1 MIPNTVK
8 FTSEEIFAIFG
19 VGQCRNIQSGT
30 QFTGISIDSREI
42 APGNIF
48 VALRGERMDGHS
60 KVFSAIEN
68 GAAMAVVSAEWLE
81 ENDDALA
88 LPLLVVKDTQSA
100 LAKFGRFHRDRF
112 SIPVLAVGGSNGKT
126 TTKEMIAHLAAQK
139 YKIVKTH
146 ENFNN
151 QLGLPLMLFLI
162 DETTELAIIEIGTN
176 EPGEIATLAQTL
188 NPTHGILTNIG
199 KEHLEKLID
208 LDGVEAEETSLFAH
222 LIKHGG
228 TRLVNLDDER
238 LAKYTQLGGN
248 FVSFGVGEGANVRAA
263 IEFDSEIHPRI
274 SFNIAGDEF
283 QIEMRTQGYTTALN
297 AIAAAAAAHSLGLTA
312 AEIKAGLESFRQ
324 DASHGY
330 GRMVVLPLGC
340 STLINDCYNANPN
353 SMNAAFFTLKEIYS
367 SGKRYAALGD
377 MRELG
382 ASSLDEHVDVI
393 TKAMAASDEVF
404 LTGDEMLRASEMI
417 KSAKNVRHFGSKDE
431 MAAHIA
437 SVLGQGDVLLVK
449 GSRGM
454 KMEELISAIR
464 SHKGL

>member
-1 MIPNTVK
+1 MIPNNVK
-8 FTSEEIFAIFG
+8 FSSEEIFAIFG
-19 VGQCRNIQSGT
+19 MGQCRNIKPGERFS
-30 QFTGISIDSREI
+30 GISIDSREI
-42 APGNIF
+42 SAGNIF
-48 VALRGERMDGHS
+48 VALRGERMDGHT
-60 KVFSAIEN
+60 KVHAAIEN

-81 ENDDALA
+81 ENDDALG
-88 LPLLVVKDTQSA
+88 LPLLVVKDTQTA

-126 TTKEMIAHLAAQK
+126 TTKEMISHLVSQK
-139 YKIVKTH
+139 FRIVKTH

-162 DETTELAIIEIGTN
+162 DETTEMAIIEIGTN
-176 EPGEIATLAQTL
+176 EPGEIAILAQTL

-228 TRLVNLDDER
+228 TRIVNLDDER
-238 LAKYTQLGGN
+238 LSKYTQLGG
-248 FVSFGVGEGANVRAA
+248 SHITFGVAEGANVRAA
-263 IEFDSEIHPRI
+263 IEFDSEIHPLL
-274 SFNIAGDEF
+274 SFNVAGEEF
-283 QIEMRTQGYTTALN
+283 KVEMRTQGYTTALN
-297 AIAAAAAAHSLGLTA
+297 AIAAAAAAHSLGLGA
-312 AEIKAGLESFRQ
+312 NEIKAGLESFRQ
-324 DASHGY
+324 DSSHGY
-330 GRMVVLPLGC
+330 GRMVVLPLGEC
-340 STLINDCYNANPN
+340 TLINDCYNANPN
-353 SMNAAFFTLKEIYS
+353 SMNAAFFTLKEIYA
-367 SGKRYAALGD
+367 SGRRYAALGD

-393 TKAMAASDEVF
+393 TKAIASSDEVF
-404 LTGDEMLRASEMI
+404 LTGEEMQRALGMI

-437 SVLGQGDVLLVK
+437 NVLGRGDVLLVK

-454 KMEELISAIR
+454 KMEELISAVR
-464 SHKGL
+464 GAKGL